1 MGLFFVLVNS
11 SQLGLIAEIWVVKVC
26 PWSFPEVENLE
37 LLALQK
43 ALIFLFLFAVS
54 GGVEASLDSALIED
68 LDKICLSYLFLGSA
82 DLNLS
87 AVTLRLGG

>member
-1 MGLFFVLVNS
+1 M
-11 SQLGLIAEIWVVKVC
+11 
-26 PWSFPEVENLE
+26 
-37 LLALQK
+37 
-43 ALIFLFLFAVS
+43 S
-54 GGVEASLDSALIED
+54 GGVEASFDSALIED

>member
-26 PWSFPEVENLE
+26 LWSFPEVKDLE

-54 GGVEASLDSALIED
+54 GGVEASFDSALIETSTKFV
-68 LDKICLSYLFLGSA
+68 LATYF
-82 DLNLS
+82 
-87 AVTLRLGG
+87 